1 MPVAYY
7 MDHNVDDRIT
17 DGLRLRHMDVIMA
30 REEGRDRT
38 PDPSLLDRAGELGRV
53 FFTHDRDFLRE
64 AARRQREGI
73 AFHGVVFAP
82 MLTYIG
88 TCIENLERISE
99 RNNPE
104 DMTNRLIH
112 VPLYDSL

>member
-17 DGLRLRHMDVIMA
+17 NGLRSRGIDVITA
-30 REEGRDRT
+30 REEGLDRT

-53 FFTHDRDFLRE
+53 FFTHDKDFLRE
-64 AARRQREGI
+64 AARRQREDI

-88 TCIENLERISE
+88 ICIENLERISE

-112 VPLYDSL
+112 VPLYESL